1 MKVIKLVDFISKYP
15 AYRISADKLF
25 NFINNLNE
33 ENIIIDFSGVEGI
46 THSFASQYFDDKKST
61 NRNIKEINVNDNVT
75 KMFKTLGNKKTFN
88 DHNIEI
94 SNFSL

>member
-15 AYRISADKLF
+15 AYRISAINLF
-25 NFINNLNE
+25 TFINSLNE
-33 ENIIIDFSGVEGI
+33 KDIIIDFCGVEGV
-46 THSFASQYFDDKKST
+46 THSFAAQYQDEKKIT
-61 NRNIKEINVNDNVT
+61 NKNIQEININENVT
-75 KMFKTLGNKKTFN
+75 KMFKILNNKKTFN